1 MRTLGFTDVGLQ
13 ITNNGQRFEK
23 EVRNPLADMRKEG
36 RGLKNFNSRQE
47 EITADI
53 ERCLKWAICTRDAY
67 LKAAYDV
74 MDVVARASAAQAGIR
89 INDCHDNQ
97 LLIGRIFETRNVLL
111 DAAFNST
118 EQQYELPKQ
127 FDPRQN
133 P

>member
-1 MRTLGFTDVGLQ
+1 
-13 ITNNGQRFEK
+13 
-23 EVRNPLADMRKEG
+23 MRKEG

-47 EITADI
+47 GKSLEYSFSHLTSITTEITADI